1 VPGNI
6 IRSNLFDKIGDTERV
21 ISYMNARIGV
31 DTPETG
37 LVLLD
42 NYASVE
48 TLLNPVTLSVYNIQ
62 GNQNT
67 ENILNPY
74 LIVAMWVLAL
84 GLLFGASTY
93 LE

>member
-1 VPGNI
+1 
-6 IRSNLFDKIGDTERV
+6 
-21 ISYMNARIGV
+21 MNARIGA

-42 NYASVE
+42 NYAPVE

-84 GLLFGASTY
+84 GVLFGASTY

>member
-1 VPGNI
+1 M
-6 IRSNLFDKIGDTERV
+6 

-42 NYASVE
+42 NYEPVE

-84 GLLFGASTY
+84 GVLFGASTY